1 MLSGWRALRQCYTA
15 LWGCLLNDDL
25 VTLSVNLRCGLRGCG
40 DLGERIMRM
49 FAERKSVSGSISE
62 MESGI
67 FPIFAKLILVGLK
80 RSGTGEEYF
89 LAGMGAYPG

>member
-1 MLSGWRALRQCYTA
+1 
-15 LWGCLLNDDL
+15 
-25 VTLSVNLRCGLRGCG
+25 
-40 DLGERIMRM
+40 MRM
-49 FAERKSVSGSISE
+49 FAERKSVSGSMSE

-67 FPIFAKLILVGLK
+67 FPIFAKLILVGRK

>member
-1 MLSGWRALRQCYTA
+1 M
-15 LWGCLLNDDL
+15 LNDDL

-40 DLGERIMRM
+40 ALGERIMRM
-49 FAERKSVSGSISE
+49 FAERRAVSLSINE

-67 FPIFAKLILVGLK
+67 FPIFAELILVGRK

-89 LAGMGAYPG
+89 LAGMGAYPGRDENISGIR